1 MFSLHGIGV
10 SAGIVVAR
18 ARLIESGH
26 QVDVPHYHIKA
37 AETEAEV
44 ARLQAAMREV
54 QHELQSV
61 GSQLPDDAPPEAKA
75 LLEVHAMLLDDPA
88 FTGEAAQAIRQS
100 RWCAEWALS
109 AQAAELSA
117 QFEAIEDEY
126 LRERGRDVQQV
137 ADRVLRR
144 LAGSPSAHA
153 MADEPAVIVAADIA
167 PADMLQLRHAL
178 GFVID

>member
-44 ARLQAAMREV
+44 ARLQSAMREV

-109 AQAAELSA
+109 
-117 QFEAIEDEY
+117 
-126 LRERGRDVQQV
+126 
-137 ADRVLRR
+137 
-144 LAGSPSAHA
+144 
-153 MADEPAVIVAADIA
+153 
-167 PADMLQLRHAL
+167 
-178 GFVID
+178 

>member
-1 MFSLHGIGV
+1 MFSLHGVGV

-37 AETEAEV
+37 SETGAEV
-44 ARLQAAMREV
+44 ARLQVAMRDV

-61 GSQLPDDAPPEAKA
+61 ASHLREDAPPEAKA

-88 FTGEAAQAIRQS
+88 FTGAAARAICQS

-109 AQAAELSA
+109 
-117 QFEAIEDEY
+117 
-126 LRERGRDVQQV
+126 V
-137 ADRVLRR
+137 
-144 LAGSPSAHA
+144 
-153 MADEPAVIVAADIA
+153 
-167 PADMLQLRHAL
+167 
-178 GFVID
+178 

>member
-1 MFSLHGIGV
+1 MFSLHGVGV

-37 AETEAEV
+37 SETGAEV
-44 ARLQAAMREV
+44 ARLQVAMRDV

-61 GSQLPDDAPPEAKA
+61 ASHLREDAPPEAKA

-88 FTGEAAQAIRQS
+88 FTGAAARAICQS

-109 AQAAELSA
+109 VQAAELAA

-153 MADEPAVIVAADIA
+153 MADELAHAHEVEQSLSRIEQAKQ
-167 PADMLQLRHAL
+167 QLSRQ
-178 GFVID
+178 G